1 MLREATWS
9 QTTPD
14 RVASHVHAF
23 EYFQGVPE
31 LVILLELQAL
41 GLGDAAFY
49 SLVFLGYPFETET
62 GDREGTDVPEVL
74 VPDSDLLQAP
84 DHQGGERRDLFK
96 IQTIKKM
103 A

>member
-1 MLREATWS
+1 MPLSIFREFRS
-9 QTTPD
+9 
-14 RVASHVHAF
+14 
-23 EYFQGVPE
+23 
-31 LVILLELQAL
+31 LVILLGLQAL

-49 SLVFLGYPFETET
+49 SLVFLGYPLETET
-62 GDREGTDVPEVL
+62 GDREGTDVPEVI

-84 DHQGGERRDLFK
+84 DHQGSERKDLSK